1 MFRLVFIFI
10 FTTWMITG
18 FIITAPAVAAD
29 ADEFSEILKKIDKLV
44 CTNPEKIS
52 QYYSSELVIM
62 IDDKRALLENRIKDY
77 RQMMSELVGMSCR
90 MKRKVLAGKK
100 GDQVGYVLVDE
111 QISVTAE
118 NVHIDERQH
127 SVCSYMFS
135 KEKDGWKISLEHCSS
150 LPDYS
155 IRPGEDAL
163 YYFHNPV
170 Y

>member
-1 MFRLVFIFI
+1 MRTMVLIFIFI
-10 FTTWMITG
+10 NWMILGLNFTS
-18 FIITAPAVAAD
+18 PVLAAD
-29 ADEFSEILKKIDKLV
+29 TKKFSELLGEIDKLV

-52 QYYSSELVIM
+52 QYYDPKLVIM

-77 RQMMSELVGMSCR
+77 RQMMSELVGMKCR
-90 MKRKVLAGKK
+90 INRKVLAGMTGK
-100 GDQVGYVLVDE
+100 QIGYVLVDE

-127 SVCSYMFS
+127 SVCSYVFS
-135 KEKDGWKISLEHCSS
+135 KGNGDWKIKLEHCSS
-150 LPDYS
+150 LPDY
-155 IRPGEDAL
+155 IIQPGEDAL

>member
-1 MFRLVFIFI
+1 MRRLVFVFI
-10 FTTWMITG
+10 FTGWMILGLNLTS
-18 FIITAPAVAAD
+18 PALAAD
-29 ADEFSEILKKIDKLV
+29 VDGFSEILEKIDKLV
-44 CTNPEKIS
+44 CANPEKIS
-52 QYYSSELVIM
+52 QYYGSELVIM
-62 IDDKRALLENRIKDY
+62 IDDKRTSLENRIKDY
-77 RQMMSELVGMSCR
+77 RQMMSEYVGMKCSIT
-90 MKRKVLAGKK
+90 RKVLSGRK
-100 GDQVGYVLVDE
+100 GEQVGYVLVDE

-118 NVHIDERQH
+118 SVHIDERQH

-135 KEKDGWKISLEHCSS
+135 KEKANWKVSLEHCSS

>member
-1 MFRLVFIFI
+1 
-10 FTTWMITG
+10 MILGLNLTS
-18 FIITAPAVAAD
+18 PALAVD
-29 ADEFSEILKKIDKLV
+29 AGEFSEVLEKIDKLV
-44 CTNPEKIS
+44 CTNPEEIG

-77 RQMMSELVGMSCR
+77 RQMISELVKMKCEI
-90 MKRKVLAGKK
+90 KRKVLANKSGEK
-100 GDQVGYVLVDE
+100 VGYILADE

-135 KEKDGWKISLEHCSS
+135 KEKGGWKVSLEHCSS
-150 LPDYS
+150 LPDYT